1 MITQKIEAGIH
12 SAYSCVWENFTD
24 GLTTVVWPKGRP
36 KDTSIKA
43 IQCVT
48 TVF

>member
-24 GLTTVVWPKGRP
+24 CLTTVVWPKGRP

-43 IQCVT
+43 IQCVA